1 MTKKTVS
8 HGMRTFIVVWFGQLI
23 STVGSGLTGFALG
36 VWVYQE
42 TGSTT
47 LFAMNMLAYAIPNL
61 VVSPFAGAL
70 VDRWDRRKIMIM
82 SDTGAGLATLSVAA
96 LLVTGNLEIWHVFVA
111 TAVSATFTT
120 FQWPAYSATTTL
132 LVPKEQL
139 GRAGGMVQIGE
150 AVSQLL
156 APAAAGALFVTTGL
170 QGVVLIDFVTFL
182 IAVGTLLLVRFPQ
195 PEPTEEGEQSKG
207 SLLSEAVYGW
217 KYIAARSGLLGLL
230 LIFAA
235 FNFFN
240 SLISPLIAPL
250 ILDMASPDVL
260 GYLAS
265 IVGVGMLIGTLVMSA
280 WGGPKRRIH
289 GVLFFLFLAGLFTMG
304 FGISSSLTV
313 MAISGFFMMLVMPI
327 ISGSSQA
334 IWQSKV
340 APDVQGR
347 VFSIRRM
354 IAWSIIPIAYVLAG
368 PLNDKIFKPLL
379 VEGGT
384 LANTFVGQVLGVGPS
399 RGTGLLFI
407 VIGLLSG
414 LVALSGYL
422 NPRVRNVEDELPDA
436 MGDSEEESV
445 EQVVEGEASQTA
457 GVPGD

>member
-1 MTKKTVS
+1 MTQKTAS
-8 HGMRTFIVVWFGQLI
+8 HGMRTFFVVWFGQLV
-23 STVGSGLTGFALG
+23 STIGSGLTGFALG

-82 SDTGAGLATLSVAA
+82 SDTGAGLVTLSVAA
-96 LLVTGNLEIWHVFVA
+96 LLVTGYLEVWHVFLA

-170 QGVVLIDFVTFL
+170 QGVVLIDFITYL
-182 IAVGTLLLVRFPQ
+182 IAVGTLLFVRFPK
-195 PEPTEEGEQSKG
+195 PETTEEGEQSKG

-235 FNFFN
+235 FNFLS
-240 SLISPLIAPL
+240 SLTFPLITPL
-250 ILDMASPDVL
+250 VLDMSSPDVL
-260 GYLAS
+260 GLLFS
-265 IVGVGMLIGTLVMSA
+265 IVGVGMLIGTLVMSV

-304 FGISSSLTV
+304 FGFSSSLPI
-313 MAISGFFMMLVMPI
+313 MAISGFLLFLVLPTI
-327 ISGSSQA
+327 NGSSQA

-347 VFSIRRM
+347 VFAARRM
-354 IAWSIIPIAYVLAG
+354 IASSIMPIAYVLAG

-384 LANTFVGQVLGVGPS
+384 LADTLVGEVLGVGLS

-407 VIGLLSG
+407 VIGFLSA

-422 NPRVRNVEDELPDA
+422 NPRVRNVEDELPDVIS
-436 MGDSEEESV
+436 DPEEE
-445 EQVVEGEASQTA
+445 QVGQAVDGEASPPA
-457 GVPGD
+457 PIPVD

>member
-1 MTKKTVS
+1 MTKKTAS

-23 STVGSGLTGFALG
+23 STIGSGLTGFALG

-195 PEPTEEGEQSKG
+195 PEATEEGEQSKG

-235 FNFFN
+235 FNFFT
-240 SLISPLIAPL
+240 SLMYPLIAPL

-265 IVGVGMLIGTLVMSA
+265 IIGVGMLIGTLVMSV

-304 FGISSSLTV
+304 FGISASLTV

-327 ISGSSQA
+327 INGSSQA

-347 VFSIRRM
+347 VFAIRRM
-354 IAWSIIPIAYVLAG
+354 IASSIIPIAYVLAG

-384 LANTFVGQVLGVGPS
+384 LANTFVGQVLGVGSS

-407 VIGLLSG
+407 VIGFLSG

-445 EQVVEGEASQTA
+445 EQVVESEASQT
-457 GVPGD
+457 GTVPGD

>member
-1 MTKKTVS
+1 VTLNVTNP
-8 HGMRTFIVVWFGQLI
+8 GMRTFVVVWFGQLV
-23 STVGSGLTGFALG
+23 STIGSGLTSFALG

-70 VDRWDRRKIMIM
+70 VDRWDRRKVMIM
-82 SDTGAGLATLSVAA
+82 SDTGAGLVTLAVAG
-96 LLVTGNLEIWHVFVA
+96 LLLTGNLEVWHIFLA

-150 AVSQLL
+150 AVSQLI

-170 QGVVLIDFVTFL
+170 QGVVLIDFVTYL
-182 IAVGTLLLVRFPQ
+182 VAVTTLALVRFP
-195 PEPTEEGEQSKG
+195 EPVSTEEGERGKG

-217 KYIAARSGLLGLL
+217 RYIVSRSGLFGLL

-235 FNFFN
+235 FNFLN
-240 SLISPLIAPL
+240 SLTNPLIAPL
-250 ILDMASPDVL
+250 VLDMSSPDIL

-265 IVGVGMLIGTLVMSA
+265 IVGIGMLVGTLVMSA

-289 GVLFFLFLAGLFTMG
+289 GVLFFLFLAGLFTVG

-313 MAISGFFMMLVMPI
+313 MAISGFFLMLVLPVI
-327 ISGSSQA
+327 NGSSQA

-347 VFSIRRM
+347 VFAVRRM
-354 IAWSIIPIAYVLAG
+354 IAWSIMPIAYVLAG
-368 PLNDKIFKPLL
+368 PLNDKVFKPLL

-384 LANTFVGQVLGVGPS
+384 LADTFVGQVLGTGPS
-399 RGTGLLFI
+399 RGTGLLFV
-407 VIGLLSG
+407 VIGLLSA

-422 NPRVRNVEDELPDA
+422 NPHVRNVEDELPDA
-436 MGDSEEESV
+436 MPEESI
-445 EQVVEGEASQTA
+445 EQSDEAMQTEESQTA
-457 GVPGD
+457 VVLGD